1 MIASISNLPVIGV
14 PIETK
19 ALGGRDSLYSI
30 VQMPDGVPVAT
41 VGIGKSKNAAILAI
55 KIMGRIDI
63 SKQIQKENRE
73 KVDKQRKGINYY

>member
-1 MIASISNLPVIGV
+1 MPVIGV

-19 ALGGRDSLYSI
+19 ALGGLDSLYSI

-55 KIMGRIDI
+55 KIMGLIDI

-73 KVDKQRKGINYY
+73 KVDKQRSQDVSNFLKTF